1 MLGTRVYILTL
12 QVVSA
17 AISRATL
24 ACRPTGFIAVTAKLV
39 SSEQRVRISGEK
51 RMHACTESQA
61 LCAHADR
68 IVVSANTLTIWGAVA
83 DTGRAVSGA
92 QEVLPIVGV
101 SKG

>member
-1 MLGTRVYILTL
+1 
-12 QVVSA
+12 
-17 AISRATL
+17 
-24 ACRPTGFIAVTAKLV
+24 
-39 SSEQRVRISGEK
+39 
-51 RMHACTESQA
+51 MHVLKGQA

-68 IVVSANTLTIWGAVA
+68 IFVSASTLTIWAAVA